1 MHKPHTIGEVIRE
14 VIDLSRP
21 HDANDIRLGRMHDG
35 MIINLATRMMD
46 SVRHEDITDQ
56 VVLHIRSIVG
66 RYQSLDITSALEF
79 LDNVRTAPEQPGII
93 GTIGGMMVR
102 RMRSVLSML
111 KTTSTIARGVSH
123 APEGAPQPTQGDAA
137 GETA

>member
-1 MHKPHTIGEVIRE
+1 MHNPHTIGEVVRQ

-21 HDANDIRLGRMHDG
+21 DNPNDIRLGRMHDG

-46 SVRHEDITDQ
+46 SIGHEDITEK

-66 RYQSLDITSALEF
+66 RYQSSDGIDVTSALEF

-93 GTIGGMMVR
+93 GTIGGMVVR
-102 RMRSVLSML
+102 RMRSVLSLL
-111 KTTSTIARGVSH
+111 KTTSSVTH
-123 APEGAPQPTQGDAA
+123 APEGTPRPTQGDAA